1 MGCGGSKLQEEAAV
15 SLCRQRSQLLAEAI
29 RYRYDL
35 ADAHAAYARSLQ
47 SVAVA
52 LHEFLYGTRP
62 PPQASPVLPLPA
74 QRKGDPVPP
83 FTPSPLPAAA
93 AAAAVSLPFA
103 AVHGHSQSHSG
114 SHINFH
120 PSDSDSDD
128 ISPFH
133 SDGGSP
139 LHHLPVDDS
148 AAVGKTYVN
157 LNYAKKGPTQSSVT
171 HEQQPPN
178 SEPVRFGSVD
188 EPASVAGPYYG
199 YPYPPQNSNF
209 YPSYPSYQSHM
220 NYGDGMSGGF
230 FGFSSPPPS
239 IPPPAMAASGNPTSR
254 EPPPPPTST
263 ASAFDFLNPFESF
276 DNYFAPYSPRRSSR
290 ELREEEG
297 IPDLE
302 EEDREVVKEAY
313 GDPKYTASTS
323 ASANGANATYSG
335 KTARRS
341 KEVEISRADDASQ
354 RKAKPVEA
362 GSSSE
367 HEIHMIEKSVVAEPA
382 ERRTAGFTVSRNY
395 RNDSEIVQE
404 IKTQFDRVSQ
414 SVEQA
419 SKMLEVGKTLYQK
432 KNSSH
437 KVSVRRMICGLSLTS
452 TNADLSYEEDDSLSS
467 TLQKLYSWEQK
478 LLAEVMVEEEM
489 RVQYERK
496 RQDLRYLSERGA
508 EAEKLEAVETSIRKL
523 STKIRISIQ
532 VAGTI
537 SNKINQLRDGELWLR
552 VCEIINGC
560 NVFLLSQ
567 QPCSFEEMWR
577 VMSECHLIQ
586 HQAISQAQNL
596 DSAVPGGKPPDALET
611 IKHLELVMAEWIANF
626 SIWVTAQKMYVNAL
640 NGWLR
645 KGIAYEPEVTDDGEV
660 PFSPGRL
667 GAPPVFV
674 ICNYWSSSIDMVSEM
689 EVIKAARSF
698 IDNVLNI
705 WKEHKAVQ
713 QQRQLTNK
721 DKNSKL
727 RSIEMEEQELLKQR
741 KKLLTISSENKMP
754 TIGHEDR
761 GPTVISFQSSLRHV
775 FEVVENFSANTMKLY
790 EVLNKQTEEEKQR
803 LVGEDARGS

>member
-1 MGCGGSKLQEEAAV
+1 MGCGGSKLPEEAAV
-15 SLCRQRSQLLAEAI
+15 ALCRQRSQLLAEAI
-29 RYRYDL
+29 RYRYAL
-35 ADAHAAYARSLQ
+35 ADAQAAYARSLQ

-74 QRKGDPVPP
+74 QRKGDPVPL
-83 FTPSPLPAAA
+83 FTPSPLPAVGAA
-93 AAAAVSLPFA
+93 EAVSLPSA
-103 AVHGHSQSHSG
+103 TVHGHSQSHSG

-139 LHHLPVDDS
+139 LHHLPADDS
-148 AAVGKTYVN
+148 PAVGQTYVN
-157 LNYAKKGPTQSSVT
+157 FNYAKKGPMQSSVT

-188 EPASVAGPYYG
+188 EPASVAYPYYG

-230 FGFSSPPPS
+230 FGFSSPLPNIPS
-239 IPPPAMAASGNPTSR
+239 TTVAASGSPTSR
-254 EPPPPPTST
+254 EPPPPPPST
-263 ASAFDFLNPFESF
+263 ASALDFLNPFESF
-276 DNYFAPYSPRRSSR
+276 DNYFAPYSPRRSSKD
-290 ELREEEG
+290 LREEEG

-302 EEDREVVKEAY
+302 DENQEVVKEAY
-313 GDPKYTASTS
+313 GDPKFTASTS
-323 ASANGANATYSG
+323 AAANGANATYSG
-335 KTARRS
+335 KTARGS
-341 KEVEISRADDASQ
+341 KEVEISSADDGSQ
-354 RKAKPVEA
+354 RKAKQVEA

-367 HEIHMIEKSVVAEPA
+367 HGVHVIEKSVVVEPA
-382 ERRTAGFTVSRNY
+382 EWRSAGFTVSRNY
-395 RNDSEIVQE
+395 QNDSEIVQE

-432 KNSSH
+432 KDSSH
-437 KVSVRRMICGLSLTS
+437 KATSVRMICGLSPTP
-452 TNADLSYEEDDSLSS
+452 TNADLSCEEDDSLSS

-496 RQDLRYLSERGA
+496 RQYLRYLSERGA
-508 EAEKLEAVETSIRKL
+508 ETEKLEAVESSIRKL

-552 VCEIINGC
+552 VCEIISG
-560 NVFLLSQ
+560 
-567 QPCSFEEMWR
+567 FEDMWR
-577 VMSECHLIQ
+577 VMSECHHIQ

-596 DSAVPGGKPPDALET
+596 DSVVPGGKPPDALDT

-626 SIWVTAQKMYVNAL
+626 SIWVTTQKMYVNAL

-674 ICNYWSSSIDMVSEM
+674 ICNYWSSSICMVSEM
-689 EVIKAARSF
+689 EVIKAAQSF
-698 IDNVLNI
+698 LDNVLNI
-705 WKEHKAVQ
+705 WKQHKSVQ

-727 RSIEMEEQELLKQR
+727 RSIEMEEQELHKQR
-741 KKLLTISSENKMP
+741 KKLLIISSENGMP
-754 TIGHEDR
+754 TIEHEDR
-761 GPTVISFQSSLRHV
+761 GSTVISFQSSLRHI
-775 FEVVENFSANTMKLY
+775 FQVVENFSANTMKLY
-790 EVLNKQTEEEKQR
+790 KVLNKQTEEEKQK
-803 LVGEDARGS
+803 LAGEDARGS